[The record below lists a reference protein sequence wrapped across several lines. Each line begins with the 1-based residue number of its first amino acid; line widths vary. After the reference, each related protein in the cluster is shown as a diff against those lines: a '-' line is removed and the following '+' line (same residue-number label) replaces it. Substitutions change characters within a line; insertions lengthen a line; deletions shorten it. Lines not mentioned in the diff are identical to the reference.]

1 MQTMTSVKVFSVI
14 FILGLIISSCG
25 SKHNLTAE
33 IEGFGNDTLLVDYLP
48 VSQFFEIDK
57 RFKDT
62 IISVNNKFEFDLPIG
77 EAILTTI
84 SSKKG
89 SYKRMIGGTYF
100 PRHKNLVLLLKPNE
114 QITVNGKLHDYY
126 LEYEAKGSPFNE
138 EYSRLRSEYIE
149 EMSQAAKIELQLDT
163 LLSENADREQILPLF
178 IQRNELNGMATK
190 QELKF
195 IKSNYDKEL
204 AAYFLA
210 RPRERYD
217 TIGNYSAFYEK
228 LNSEIKDGIFKN
240 MLDAQ
245 HLKYKKLLKVK
256 EAEKNI
262 VVGKT
267 APDFTLTSISGEEF
281 ALSSVKDKI
290 IILDFW
296 GSWCGWCLKGI
307 PQMKNY
313 YEKYKSQIEIVGIAC
328 KDSEENWKK
337 SVEENHLEWKHVINH
352 KNSDN
357 DVSVL
362 YGVKSYPTKI
372 ILDKDKKT
380 LAKFV
385 GETDSFYEKLDE
397 LMNK

>member
-1 MQTMTSVKVFSVI
+1 MISSKLFSVV

-25 SKHNLTAE
+25 TKHNLTGE
-33 IEGFGNDTLLVDYLP
+33 IEGLGNDTLLVDYLP
-48 VSQFFEIDK
+48 VSHFFELDK
-57 RFKDT
+57 RLKDT
-62 IISVNNKFEFDLPIG
+62 IISVNNKFEFDLPVDEPI
-77 EAILTTI
+77 IVTI

-100 PRHKNLVLLLKPNE
+100 PRHKNLVLLLKPNK
-114 QITVNGKLHDYY
+114 QIKVNGKLHDYY

-163 LLSENADREQILPLF
+163 LLSEKVDREQIIPLF
-178 IQRNELNGMATK
+178 NQRNELNGMATK

-217 TIGNYSAFYEK
+217 TIGNYSDYYEK
-228 LNSEIKDGIFKN
+228 LNVEIKNGVFKN
-240 MLDAQ
+240 MLNAQ
-245 HLKYKKLLKVK
+245 HLKYKNLMKVK
-256 EAEKNI
+256 EAEINI
-262 VVGKT
+262 VKGKI
-267 APDFTLTSISGEEF
+267 APDFTLTSISGEQF
-281 ALSSVKDKI
+281 TLSSERDKI

-307 PQMKNY
+307 PQMKSY
-313 YEKYKSQIEIVGIAC
+313 YEKYKSRIEIVGIAC
-328 KDSEENWKK
+328 KDTEENWKK
-337 SVEENHLEWKHVINH
+337 SVKEKHLEWKHVINS
-352 KNSDN
+352 KDSDN
-357 DVSVL
+357 DVSLL
-362 YGVKSYPTKI
+362 YGVQSYPSKI
-372 ILDKDKKT
+372 IIDKDKNI

-385 GETDSFYEKLDE
+385 GESNDFYKKLDE
-397 LMNK
+397 LMKN